1 MLMASRRIE
10 IGFHGGGVLRLTVSD
25 DVATTLPASL
35 AGGGWHEIV
44 SDEGSH
50 WVEIGAIQ
58 YLRVVPG
65 DVGPR
70 VGFSGE

>member
-1 MLMASRRIE
+1 MASRRIE

-25 DVATTLPASL
+25 ETAAALPDSLDV
-35 AGGGWHEIV
+35 GGWHEV
-44 SDEGSH
+44 ASDEGSH
-50 WVEIGAIQ
+50 WVEVGAIQ